1 MSEALAYTPWPDRR
15 NLAVADELVRRPRRL
30 EQNPVA
36 MTSRE
41 VLSATSR
48 PARTYP
54 VWLPD
59 VITRVIALSRRP
71 LGWDSYGGRPLD
83 LDVASSTLVLLRN
96 LSSLIQAPPSISLTA
111 EGGLS
116 CEWRSDNTELL
127 LNVEPDAVPLVY
139 FSDELSEREWEGQID
154 ACPML
159 EKWLWQASAQ
169 V

>member
-1 MSEALAYTPWPDRR
+1 MSEALAYPQWPERSH
-15 NLAVADELVRRPRRL
+15 LAVADDLVRRPRRL

-54 VWLPD
+54 AWLPD
-59 VITRVIALSRRP
+59 VITRVIELGRRP

-83 LDVASSTLVLLRN
+83 LDAASRTVVLLRS
-96 LSSLIQAPPSISLTA
+96 LSSLIQEPPSVSMTA

-127 LNVEPDAVPLVY
+127 LNVEPGAVPAVY
-139 FSDELSEREWEGQID
+139 FSDELAEREWEGPID
-154 ACPML
+154 TCPML
-159 EKWLWQASAQ
+159 EKWLWQASAR